1 MAFQV
6 VLEFIRLDMIEMY
19 VVRYLIQQILLVL
32 SPISGPACFMAVAVF
47 VSRRLFWNYIY
58 LKQ

>member
-19 VVRYLIQQILLVL
+19 VVRYLIQQILQFQVQHVL
-32 SPISGPACFMAVAVF
+32 WLLLS
-47 VSRRLFWNYIY
+47 LFQGDYFGIIY
-58 LKQ
+58 T

>member
-19 VVRYLIQQILLVL
+19 FVRFLIQQILLAL
-32 SPISGPACFMAVAVF
+32 SPVSGPACFVAVAVF
-47 VSRRLFWNYIY
+47 VSRRLFWNYIC
-58 LKQ
+58 LKL

>member
-19 VVRYLIQQILLVL
+19 FVRFLIQQILLAL
-32 SPISGPACFMAVAVF
+32 SPFQVQHVLWLLLS
-47 VSRRLFWNYIY
+47 LFQGDYFGIIY
-58 LKQ
+58 V